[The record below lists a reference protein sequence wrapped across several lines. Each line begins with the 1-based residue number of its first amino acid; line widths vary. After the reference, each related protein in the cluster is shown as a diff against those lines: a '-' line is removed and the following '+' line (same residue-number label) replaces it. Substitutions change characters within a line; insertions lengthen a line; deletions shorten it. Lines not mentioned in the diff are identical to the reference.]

1 MRDKNQIDILDYL
14 ANQIK
19 SNLSSDLLKPEYK
32 MFNKHNPTF
41 GHCYI
46 ASEALFHLA
55 GGKASGLSIKRAR
68 DASNISHWW
77 LESAEGQIFD
87 PTSDQYDHF
96 GTKPPYQSGVST
108 GFLTKNPSKR
118 AKILMDRCLT

>member
-14 ANQIK
+14 TNKIK
-19 SNLSSDLLKPEYK
+19 SNLSPDLLKPEYK
-32 MFNKHNPTF
+32 MFNKYNPTF
-41 GHCYI
+41 GHCYV

-77 LESAEGQIFD
+77 LESEEGQIFD
-87 PTSDQYDHF
+87 PTSEQYEHF
-96 GTKPPYQSGVST
+96 GTKPPYDSGVST
-108 GFLTKNPSKR
+108 GFLTKTPSKR
-118 AKILMDRCLT
+118 AQVLMDRCLT